1 MDKLTGFQGRTMSR
15 YERKI
20 AMRYFIV
27 ALFRLELI
35 TRDELESISGYSPEL
50 INHEIIWSFLN

>member
-1 MDKLTGFQGRTMSR
+1 MEKLTG
-15 YERKI
+15 YERKV

-35 TRDELESISGYSPEL
+35 TRDELESISGLSPEL